1 MALRRLARLLAV
13 ARALDD
19 AGNRGATAR
28 WDNNRAGVH
37 CHLRRGQ
44 PGPGNRGNNRVRGA
58 TAAVVHK
65 MPKAGGASFVTSL
78 VALNCDAP
86 EPARIEW
93 SEQWSCSAA
102 PRFLLLREPTA
113 HVISM
118 YNHCQRGHGFV
129 AHRYDRVSLAAWLR
143 GWATADGDAV
153 ARWLVPDAR
162 RQCNFW
168 PRNFQASAILRGAT
182 CGRRRLGT
190 YKERPH
196 AWGAGGRDLADWAAR
211 GGARVAASYGAAA
224 IRRAASVGVTRYMDA
239 SVCVAFFALHGALPA
254 GGACDFCA
262 TRARL
267 PAQTHD
273 VNHTEVDAER
283 LDAATLALARDLT
296 RVDELLFAEALS
308 SFVARARR
316 VENATGVALLCDL
329 DVDDPPASG
338 SSRMPAGYAS

>member
-1 MALRRLARLLAV
+1 MWPSESISKRR
-13 ARALDD
+13 
-19 AGNRGATAR
+19 
-28 WDNNRAGVH
+28 
-37 CHLRRGQ
+37 
-44 PGPGNRGNNRVRGA
+44 
-58 TAAVVHK
+58 
-65 MPKAGGASFVTSL
+65 
-78 VALNCDAP
+78 
-86 EPARIEW
+86 
-93 SEQWSCSAA
+93 
-102 PRFLLLREPTA
+102 
-113 HVISM
+113 

-129 AHRYDRVSLAAWLR
+129 AHGYDRVSLAAWLR

-196 AWGAGGRDLADWAAR
+196 AWGANGRDLADWAAR
-211 GGARVAASYGAAA
+211 GGARAAADYGAAA
-224 IRRAASVGVTRYMDA
+224 IRRAAFVGVTRYMDA

-273 VNHTEVDAER
+273 VNHC
-283 LDAATLALARDLT
+283 
-296 RVDELLFAEALS
+296 
-308 SFVARARR
+308 
-316 VENATGVALLCDL
+316 VEINQ
-329 DVDDPPASG
+329 
-338 SSRMPAGYAS
+338 